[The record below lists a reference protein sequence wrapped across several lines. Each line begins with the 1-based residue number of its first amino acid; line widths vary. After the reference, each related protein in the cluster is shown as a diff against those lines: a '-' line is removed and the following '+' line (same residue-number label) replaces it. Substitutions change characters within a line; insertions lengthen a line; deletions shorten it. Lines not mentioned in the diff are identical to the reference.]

1 MPVGAEDRDCSR
13 QTRRSRF
20 ELCPVQRI
28 TFFTQPLAHT
38 LKIHTLHTTTLTITL
53 TITSMSANAAWGKS
67 SPVAGAKN
75 AIWGTPS
82 GAGKSRKVITHLLSQ
97 KFGLEG
103 PLEGQTPVAAKK
115 LGAAVSTSALANLQ
129 SYQQYQRPAAHLSS
143 PVPEGPDDDED
154 RGKFTISRKKVQ
166 LRQETLESLGISI
179 QRRHNPRGHSPKG
192 VLKKSGSA
200 QALARS
206 NTLTNL
212 KRVPTEIELSNGR
225 VLKRNTS
232 VTFNER
238 VRCKGVESA
247 SSLAEDPKDLW
258 FQDDEMASIRRNAKS
273 AVKEI
278 EKGYAQPDT
287 DAFCLRGLERHLP
300 GAKEESRMR
309 MEDTWDAVL
318 GAQEVFLEHQG
329 EYCDNDKIEILV
341 RNISRQSLK
350 EAQER
355 AKLDAT
361 DATYW

>member
-1 MPVGAEDRDCSR
+1 
-13 QTRRSRF
+13 
-20 ELCPVQRI
+20 
-28 TFFTQPLAHT
+28 
-38 LKIHTLHTTTLTITL
+38 
-53 TITSMSANAAWGKS
+53 MSANAAWGVS
-67 SPVAGAKN
+67 SPGAGAKKN

-82 GAGKSRKVITHLLSQ
+82 GAGKSRKVSTHLLSQ

-129 SYQQYQRPAAHLSS
+129 SYQQYQRPSAHLAS

-154 RGKFTISRKKVQ
+154 RGTFTISRKKVQ

-278 EKGYAQPDT
+278 QKGYGQPDS

-329 EYCDNDKIEILV
+329 EYCDNDKIESLV
-341 RNISRQSLK
+341 RNISRQSLM

-355 AKLDAT
+355 AQLDAT